1 MEIRGDKAVPGGE
14 ARRFSAGRAAPQAG
28 AKSFAAALKNAGSA
42 APAPSA
48 PSAGSAPPGPA
59 ESELASRTAADPARE
74 TASQAP
80 AIAAGPEGQ
89 AAAKAGGSKGSE
101 APAADPDAF
110 ANHMEMVRFR
120 LKTGYYDSKA
130 IEDALSEK
138 LSGYFDEL
146 A

>member
-1 MEIRGDKAVPGGE
+1 M
-14 ARRFSAGRAAPQAG
+14 
-28 AKSFAAALKNAGSA
+28 
-42 APAPSA
+42 
-48 PSAGSAPPGPA
+48 
-59 ESELASRTAADPARE
+59 AADPARDA
-74 TASQAP
+74 ASQAP
-80 AIAAGPEGQ
+80 KAAGPEGQ
-89 AAAKAGGSKGSE
+89 AAAKAAGAQASGSP
-101 APAADPDAF
+101 APADPDADF